1 MPRPVG
7 VMFTKLVPKS
17 SSAVPGCAG
26 YGRSMHF
33 AEAEALIKAR
43 GSTVWDI
50 ITDARNYTVWESG
63 ITHVTG
69 ELRNGGT
76 IKIRTRVRGSRV
88 FRLRVQQMPGEV
100 MTWTGGL
107 PLGLFTGVCTFTL
120 EPQSGMTH
128 LRGKEEFTGPLRGLF
143 AKAMADARQPLI
155 DYVNAVR
162 KRSEILG

>member
-1 MPRPVG
+1 MAYAVVCRPDV
-7 VMFTKLVPKS
+7 
-17 SSAVPGCAG
+17 
-26 YGRSMHF
+26 
-33 AEAEALIKAR
+33 
-43 GSTVWDI
+43 
-50 ITDARNYTVWESG
+50 
-63 ITHVTG
+63 
-69 ELRNGGT
+69 RNGGT
-76 IKIRTRVRGSRV
+76 VKIRTRVGGSRV

-128 LRGKEEFTGPLRGLF
+128 LRVKEEFTGPLRGLLW
-143 AKAMADARQPLI
+143 KAMPDARQPLI